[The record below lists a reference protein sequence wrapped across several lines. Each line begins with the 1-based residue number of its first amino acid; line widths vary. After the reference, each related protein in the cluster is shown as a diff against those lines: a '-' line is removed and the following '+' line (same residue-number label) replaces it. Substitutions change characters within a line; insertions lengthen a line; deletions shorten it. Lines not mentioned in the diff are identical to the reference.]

1 METDTTP
8 GWIYDLEE
16 AVEEALEFSGID
28 QAEGSAVVFM
38 AVQRLP
44 GGLKVVSHIIRGDDL
59 PLAEAISTLVY
70 NRELPEVISKAARK
84 ALAMR
89 CKEDKARILRAA
101 RGTQRPKTHKHKP
114 KNKNRK

>member
-59 PLAEAISTLVY
+59 PLAEAIGTLVY

-89 CKEDKARILRAA
+89 CKED
-101 RGTQRPKTHKHKP
+101 
-114 KNKNRK
+114 

>member
-1 METDTTP
+1 METDTTH

-59 PLAEAISTLVY
+59 PLAEAIGTLVY